1 MSFLSA
7 LRVFPEFTP
16 LDDSIAAVSTANER
30 DCSLRA
36 EAYLPSTFD
45 PFAKAQPP
53 TISPV
58 LTDIRQKVQ
67 DQVAAKRQT
76 IAVINTLRRDVQP
89 IKDLN
94 AAIRDDNKR
103 HAAIQG
109 VAEKSSKAAEA
120 SAEKYDR
127 LKARAPYSPDLQK
140 LEIERDCLV
149 QQRTKTE
156 EASKASEA
164 KLAEKT
170 REYKK
175 RIFTVL
181 LNGIGKYAT
190 GRKEKAQAQSDIA
203 QAIEELGAKLEPYE
217 DGGASRLREEIER
230 LRAIE

>member
-1 MSFLSA
+1 MAFFSA

-16 LDDSIAAVSTANER
+16 LDDSIAAASTANER
-30 DCSLRA
+30 DCSLRGETYVPA
-36 EAYLPSTFD
+36 TFD
-45 PFAKAQPP
+45 PFARAQPP
-53 TISPV
+53 AIAGV
-58 LTDIRQKVQ
+58 LADIRQKVQ

-76 IAVINTLRRDVQP
+76 VAVINTLRRDVQP
-89 IKDLN
+89 LKDLN
-94 AAIRDDNKR
+94 AAIREDKKR

-109 VAEKSSKAAEA
+109 VAEKSAKAAEA

-127 LKARAPYSPDLQK
+127 LKARSPFSPELQK
-140 LEIERDCLV
+140 LEIERDCLA

-156 EASKASEA
+156 EASQQSEA

-190 GRKEKAQAQSDIA
+190 ARKEKVQAQSEIA
-203 QAIEELGAKLEPYE
+203 QAIEELGAKIEPYE
-217 DGGASRLREEIER
+217 DAGAARLKEEIEK
-230 LRAIE
+230 LRAVE